1 MTLPKTLVT
10 ILGIRLTN
18 QHLPLQVT
26 KLTLFIISIKF
37 ITFLISSD
45 VKNQRRLKINKC
57 LLLFIIIYHLY
68 RNQINFLLVSGN

>member
-26 KLTLFIISIKF
+26 KLTLFNISIKF
-37 ITFLISSD
+37 IMFLISSD
-45 VKNQRRLKINKC
+45 VKNQRTLKIGNKQV
-57 LLLFIIIYHLY
+57 LVIVSYLPFIVF
-68 RNQINFLLVSGN
+68 R